1 MRTQAL
7 REKGVVLPALTLVSV
22 ILITLAT
29 AILVRGTGSLR
40 TATFDHQS
48 DQAIYAAETGIV
60 YAIDEYNRLGEFRD
74 SLEGKLAATNS
85 HYKIEVFYNDSSQE
99 QFIEGGIL
107 LPANTMYL
115 LSEGTS
121 GEHITRRAGALF
133 RIGLGAFQ
141 AGLISDS
148 LSAGNATFDA
158 YNSQKD
164 KDPNL
169 SKETDKGILANHNV
183 PMGGEQFHLADTT
196 VEGAVFVAPG
206 TNPTTAIVKSGTT
219 MTARESVLAEPINVA
234 EVQVPDLPA
243 ATPPSGGTTTP
254 GSTTWSGNF
263 QIGELRVQG
272 SSSGLRF
279 YDTGLNQ
286 TLFNIRPDGS
296 LEPFHTGQSD
306 LIQDDTN
313 MKVYRHFNSQGTRLI
328 SIDRG
333 GNTTIRYQD
342 ANHEGSGEMVP
353 PAEFIEALFS
363 GGVSNVENPSTLEN
377 GRYGTVTIDDGT
389 PTELEDGTF
398 VVKDLKITN
407 GGQLKLGK
415 VGETDK
421 KAKIYVTGTI
431 QVDGAEAIVNNT
443 KLPPNLQIFYVGDDK
458 VFLSGGSSAYF
469 TLVAP
474 HADIELKGMPGEQP
488 TKFFGALLGK
498 HVTVEN
504 AEFHY
509 DTEAEEVGTGQDG
522 SKIYLLNRHRL

>member
-1 MRTQAL
+1 
-7 REKGVVLPALTLVSV
+7 
-22 ILITLAT
+22 
-29 AILVRGTGSLR
+29 
-40 TATFDHQS
+40 
-48 DQAIYAAETGIV
+48 
-60 YAIDEYNRLGEFRD
+60 
-74 SLEGKLAATNS
+74 
-85 HYKIEVFYNDSSQE
+85 
-99 QFIEGGIL
+99 
-107 LPANTMYL
+107 
-115 LSEGTS
+115 
-121 GEHITRRAGALF
+121 
-133 RIGLGAFQ
+133 
-141 AGLISDS
+141 
-148 LSAGNATFDA
+148 
-158 YNSQKD
+158 
-164 KDPNL
+164 
-169 SKETDKGILANHNV
+169 
-183 PMGGEQFHLADTT
+183 
-196 VEGAVFVAPG
+196 
-206 TNPTTAIVKSGTT
+206 
-219 MTARESVLAEPINVA
+219 
-234 EVQVPDLPA
+234 
-243 ATPPSGGTTTP
+243 
-254 GSTTWSGNF
+254 
-263 QIGELRVQG
+263 
-272 SSSGLRF
+272 
-279 YDTGLNQ
+279 
-286 TLFNIRPDGS
+286 
-296 LEPFHTGQSD
+296 
-306 LIQDDTN
+306 
-313 MKVYRHFNSQGTRLI
+313 
-328 SIDRG
+328 
-333 GNTTIRYQD
+333 
-342 ANHEGSGEMVP
+342 MVP